1 MTKIVPH
8 NLNKFIF
15 IGIILAVNL
24 CSEALNA
31 QTYLYFQDSP
41 SSSLYDYSWMELTAP
56 SILERMG
63 ADLRRFPVESIIPAY
78 QGVNSLRLK
87 WTSREGGGWFAI
99 AAGSNWT
106 EKDISN
112 ADTLM
117 FWLYSAEGIMDTDL
131 PKLFV
136 EDITNKK
143 STYQLLSPWVDDLAA
158 EVWTRVA
165 IPMSQ
170 LFDENDGTDFTK
182 IKTIGFTQNT
192 SDGVEHTLLID
203 DMRVFTGDGTSPL
216 ASTPGG
222 VTATGYDSHIEIS
235 WNLNA
240 ETSLNGYEIDR
251 SLDGGNTFT
260 TVKVTDKST
269 YMYIDW
275 LRPLGD
281 TIEAS
286 YRVKALNESNEP
298 SVPSDTVTASTR
310 FFSDDEL
317 LDMVE
322 RYTFRYFWDYAQP
335 SSGMSRD
342 RNYPVDM
349 VTSGGSGFG
358 VMAIIVGIE
367 RGYITREQG
376 IERMLKILTFLE
388 TADRFHGAWS
398 HFIDGTTGEVIPF
411 STKDNGGDLVETAF
425 MIQGLLAARQYFNGT
440 SEDEQTIVEKITT
453 LWEEV
458 EWDWYTRTGMDV
470 LYWHWSPDYGWQ
482 MNMQIR
488 GWNECAI
495 VYLLAIASPTYSV
508 PASLWDVGWAGYST
522 YLNGKTFYDNLLRVG
537 WDWGGPLFFAH
548 YSFLGFDPR
557 NISDGYANYFDNNRS
572 VALIHQA
579 YAIDNPLNHTG
590 YSESCWG
597 LTASDDPDG
606 YMAHEPTSSRDNG
619 TITPTAAL
627 ASFPYTPEESML
639 ALKHF
644 YRELGAKTWDWMGFY
659 DAFNQKRNWWA
670 TSYLAIDQGPIIV
683 MIENYRTQ
691 LLWNLFMSNPEIQP
705 MMDAIGFFDAPNK
718 IVNET
723 FKPEMQTLWPNPVS
737 SSGILSFELNQA
749 GKISFEIFSLDGRK
763 VATIYPDQWLSAG
776 IQTIEL
782 SSYNLIPGIY
792 ITKITSE
799 GRSSEIFKLI
809 VH

>member
-1 MTKIVPH
+1 M
-8 NLNKFIF
+8 LNRYFFIWL
-15 IGIILAVNL
+15 IIIAG
-24 CSEALNA
+24 SFFTGLNA

-41 SSSLYDYSWMELTAP
+41 SSSYYDYSWMELTAP
-56 SILERMG
+56 SELERMG
-63 ADLRRFPVESIIPAY
+63 TDLRRFPVESVIPAH

-87 WTSREGGGWFAI
+87 WRSKTDGGWFAI

-106 EKDISN
+106 EKNIST

-117 FWLYSAEGIMDTDL
+117 FWLYSVEGITETNL
-131 PKLFV
+131 PKIFM

-143 STYQLLSPWVDDLAA
+143 SNFQLLSPWTDDLAA
-158 EVWTRVA
+158 GVWTRVTM
-165 IPMSQ
+165 PMSQ
-170 LFDENDGTDFTK
+170 FFNENDGTDFTK

-192 SDGVEHTLLID
+192 SDGEEHILLID
-203 DMRVFTGDGTSPL
+203 DMRVFTGDGSSPL
-216 ASTPGG
+216 ASKPTG
-222 VTATGYDSHIEIS
+222 VVATGYDSHIEVS

-240 ETSLNGYEIDR
+240 DTTLNGYELDR

-260 TVKVTDKST
+260 TIKVTNKST
-269 YMYIDW
+269 YVYIDW
-275 LRPLGD
+275 IRPLGD
-281 TIEAS
+281 TVGAS
-286 YRVKALNESNEP
+286 YRVKAVNESNVP
-298 SVPSDTVTASTR
+298 SIPSDTVTASTR
-310 FFSDDEL
+310 TFSDEEL

-349 VTSGGSGFG
+349 VTTGGSGFG

-376 IERMLKILTFLE
+376 IEWMLKILNFLE
-388 TADRFHGAWS
+388 TADRFHGAWP
-398 HFIDGTTGEVIPF
+398 HFVDGSTGEVIPF

-425 MIQGLLAARQYFNGT
+425 MIQGLLTARQYFNGVST
-440 SEDEQTIVEKITT
+440 DEQSIVEKITK

-458 EWDWYTRTGMDV
+458 EWDWYRQNNSNV

-488 GWNECAI
+488 GWNEAAI
-495 VYLLAIASPTYSV
+495 VYLLAIASPAHSV
-508 PASLWDVGWAGYST
+508 PASLWNTGWAGMYY
-522 YLNGKTFYDNLLRVG
+522 YLNGKTFFGNLLRVG
-537 WDWGGPLFFAH
+537 WNYGGPLFFAH

-572 VALIHQA
+572 TALIHQA
-579 YAIDNPLNHTG
+579 YSIQNPLGHSG
-590 YSESCWG
+590 YGEACWG

-606 YMAHEPTSSRDNG
+606 YKVHEPTSDRDNG

-644 YRELGAKTWDWMGFY
+644 YRDLGDKTWDWMGFY

-670 TSYLAIDQGPIIV
+670 TSYLAIDQGPIIL

-691 LLWNLFMSNPEIQP
+691 LLWDLFMSNPEIQP
-705 MMDAIGFFDAPNK
+705 MMDAIGFYSAPNYVESE
-718 IVNET
+718 IIGTRSQV
-723 FKPEMQTLWPNPVS
+723 WPNPCNTDDVLNIEINQKGKVS
-737 SSGILSFELNQA
+737 MEL
-749 GKISFEIFSLDGRK
+749 FSIDGMK
-763 VATIYPDQWLSAG
+763 VATIYSKELLRAG
-776 IQTIEL
+776 NHTIEL
-782 SSYNLIPGIY
+782 SRYKLLPGVY
-792 ITKITSE
+792 ISRITSE
-799 GRSSEIFKLI
+799 GRSSELYKLI
-809 VH
+809 VQ

>member
-1 MTKIVPH
+1 LKTYPYILLIIAASFCSKI
-8 NLNKFIF
+8 
-15 IGIILAVNL
+15 
-24 CSEALNA
+24 LNA

-41 SSSLYDYSWMELTAP
+41 SSSYYDYSWMELT
-56 SILERMG
+56 SSSELERMG
-63 ADLRRFPVESIIPAY
+63 GDLRRFPIEAGIPAH

-87 WTSREGGGWFAI
+87 WRSNPGGGWYAI
-99 AAGSNWT
+99 AAGTNWT

-117 FWLYSAEGIMDTDL
+117 FWLYSVEGITETNL
-131 PKLFV
+131 PKVFV

-143 STYQLLSPWVDDLAA
+143 STFQLLSPWVDDLIA

-170 LFDENDGTDFTK
+170 LFNENDGTDFTK

-192 SDGVEHTLLID
+192 SDGAEHTLLID
-203 DMRVFTGDGTSPL
+203 DMRVFTGDGTSPS
-216 ASTPGG
+216 ASKPTG
-222 VTATGYDSHIEIS
+222 VVATGYDSHIEVS
-235 WNLNA
+235 WNLNP

-251 SLDGGNTFT
+251 SLDGGNTFIA
-260 TVKVTDKST
+260 VKVTDKST
-269 YMYIDW
+269 YIYTDW
-275 LRPLGD
+275 VRSMGD
-281 TIEAS
+281 TVEAS
-286 YRVKALNESNEP
+286 YRVKALNENNDP
-298 SVPSDTVTASTR
+298 SESSDTVTTSTR
-310 FFSDDEL
+310 IFSDEEL

-322 RYTFRYFWDYAQP
+322 RYTFRYFWDYAQS

-342 RNYPVDM
+342 RNYPVDI

-376 IERMLKILTFLE
+376 VERMLKILTFLE

-398 HFIDGTTGEVIPF
+398 HFIDGSTGEVIPF

-425 MIQGLLAARQYFNGT
+425 MIQGLLTARQYFNGV
-440 SEDEQTIVEKITT
+440 SEDEQTIVEKITQ

-458 EWDWYTRTGMDV
+458 EWDWYRQNNSNV
-470 LYWHWSPDYGWQ
+470 LYWHWSPNYAWQ
-482 MNMQIR
+482 MNLQIR

-495 VYLLAIASPTYSV
+495 VYLLAIASPTHNV
-508 PASLWDVGWAGYST
+508 PASLWKTGWAGLYY
-522 YLNGKTFYDNLLRVG
+522 YLNGKTFYNNLLRVG
-537 WDWGGPLFFAH
+537 WDYGGPLFFAH

-572 VALIHQA
+572 AALIHHA
-579 YAIDNPLNHTG
+579 YAIDNPLNFTG

-606 YMAHEPTSSRDNG
+606 YAVHEPTSSRDNG

-644 YRELGAKTWDWMGFY
+644 YRDLGDKTWNWMGFY
-659 DAFNQKRNWWA
+659 DAFNQKKNWWA
-670 TSYLAIDQGPIIV
+670 TSYLAIDQGPIIL

-705 MMDAIGFFDAPNK
+705 MLDAIGFFDAPNH
-718 IVNET
+718 VET
-723 FKPEMQTLWPNPVS
+723 ENLHPEKQTTWPNPVNAV
-737 SSGILSFELNQA
+737 GVLSLEIKQT
-749 GKISFEIFSLDGRK
+749 GKVTLEIFNMDGIK
-763 VATIYPDQWLSAG
+763 MATVYSNQLLTAG
-776 IQTIEL
+776 IHNIEL
-782 SSYNLIPGIY
+782 PGYKLVPGIY
-792 ITKITSE
+792 ISKITSE
-799 GRSSEIFKLI
+799 GRTSELFKLI
-809 VH
+809 IQ

>member
-1 MTKIVPH
+1 M
-8 NLNKFIF
+8 L
-15 IGIILAVNL
+15 IIAASC
-24 CSEALNA
+24 CSAILHA

-41 SSSLYDYSWMELTAP
+41 TSVYYDYSWMELTAP
-56 SILERMG
+56 SEIERYG
-63 ADLRRFPVESIIPAY
+63 ADLRRFPVESMIPAH
-78 QGVNSLRLK
+78 QGLNSLRLK
-87 WTSREGGGWFAI
+87 WRSKEGGGWFAI
-99 AAGSNWT
+99 AAGNNWT

-117 FWLYSAEGIMDTDL
+117 FWLYSVDGISETDL
-131 PKLFV
+131 PKVFV

-143 STYQLLSPWVDDLAA
+143 STFQLLSPWVDDLAA
-158 EVWTRVA
+158 SVWTRIA

-170 LFDENDGTDFTK
+170 LFNENDGTDFTK

-192 SDGVEHTLLID
+192 SDDVEHILLID
-203 DMRVFTGDGTSPL
+203 DMRVFTGDGTSPP
-216 ASTPGG
+216 ASKPTS
-222 VTATGYDSHIEIS
+222 VAATGYDSHIEVS
-235 WNLNA
+235 WNLNP

-251 SLDGGNTFT
+251 SLDGGKTFT
-260 TVKVTDKST
+260 TIKVTDKST
-269 YMYIDW
+269 YIYVDW
-275 LRPLGD
+275 VRSLGD

-286 YRVKALNESNEP
+286 YCVKALNENNDP
-298 SVPSDTVTASTR
+298 SEPSDTVSASTR
-310 FFSDDEL
+310 IFSDEEL
-317 LDMVE
+317 LDMVQ
-322 RYTFRYFWDYAQP
+322 RYTFRYFWDYAQS

-342 RNYPVDM
+342 RNFPVDM
-349 VTSGGSGFG
+349 VTTGGSGFG

-376 IERMLKILTFLE
+376 IERMLKILSFLE

-398 HFIDGTTGEVIPF
+398 HFVDGSTGTVIPF

-425 MIQGLLAARQYFNGT
+425 MIQGLLTARQYFT
-440 SEDEQTIVEKITT
+440 EATADEQTIVEKITK

-458 EWDWYTRTGMDV
+458 EWDWYTQTGMDV
-470 LYWHWSPDYGWQ
+470 LYWHWSPNYGWQ

-488 GWNECAI
+488 GWNEASI
-495 VYLLAIASPTYSV
+495 VYMLAIASPTYSIS
-508 PASLWDVGWAGYST
+508 ASLWHLGWAGTSY

-572 VALIHQA
+572 AALIHHA
-579 YAIDNPLNHTG
+579 YAVDNPLNHPG

-606 YMAHEPTSSRDNG
+606 YMAHEPTSTRDNG

-644 YRELGAKTWDWMGFY
+644 YRELGDKTWDWMGFY

-670 TSYLAIDQGPIIV
+670 TSYLAIDQGPIII

-705 MMDAIGFFDAPNK
+705 MLDAIGFYDAPNK
-718 IVNET
+718 VKEET
-723 FKPEMQTLWPNPVS
+723 LKSQRLTAWPNPVYS
-737 SSGILSFELNQA
+737 EGELSVSIDHA
-749 GKISFEIFSLDGRK
+749 GRFSMEIFNLDGSK
-763 VATIYPDQWLSAG
+763 SATIFSGQMLTAG
-776 IQTIEL
+776 IHSVNL
-782 SSYNLIPGIY
+782 SGYKILPGLY
-792 ITKITSE
+792 LAKITSE
-799 GRSSEIFKLI
+799 GNISEIFKLI
-809 VH
+809 LQ